1 MAQGDEPKGEPKY
14 MSEFQE
20 SANTNTTGTPRWVG
34 LAVVVLG
41 GISLLGLGVGLSA
54 LNQARSVEQSTQAT
68 VKQANEA
75 LAQRLAKADEI
86 NQQMQSDVKVVTD
99 RLKLTQSE
107 LIAARKQNKNAT
119 TAVDQKVTSLATS
132 VKAELA
138 TKANA
143 DDVNKLNGDV
153 TGVKTDLDAT
163 KNSIQMARSEM
174 GTLIARN
181 HDEIDQ
187 LRRMGQRDYFEFTVQ
202 RKGGATKVGTIQ
214 IELKDTNTRKNR
226 YTINVLADD
235 NSFEKK
241 DRSVNEPIFFY
252 TGGTQGHQVNRHGI
266 PERTE
271 GRGGSG
277 LGQHS
282 NAWAVSEFCRSYAS
296 IPWEHSKI
304 GRIPENPPFFDDVHP
319 GIKIGRKKS

>member
-1 MAQGDEPKGEPKY
+1 
-14 MSEFQE
+14 MSEFLD

-34 LAVVVLG
+34 LAVGLLG
-41 GISLLGLGVGLSA
+41 GISLLSLGVGWSA
-54 LNQARSVEQSTQAT
+54 LNQAKGIEQTTQAS
-68 VKQANEA
+68 VKQSNDA
-75 LAQRLAKADEI
+75 LAQKLAKEDEI
-86 NQQMQSDVKVVTD
+86 NQQLQSDLKVVTG
-99 RLKLTQSE
+99 KLNVTHAD
-107 LIAARKQNKNAT
+107 LVAARNQNKNAT

-138 TKANA
+138 TKANS

-153 TGVKTDLDAT
+153 NGVKTDLDAT

-202 RKGGATKVGTIQ
+202 RKSGATKVGSIQ
-214 IELKDTNTRKNR
+214 IELKDTNTKKNR

-252 TGGTQGHQVNRHGI
+252 TGGNRSALELVVNKVTKTTATGYLSV
-266 PERTE
+266 TKSA
-271 GRGGSG
+271 GATSASTASSG
-277 LGQHS
+277 Q
-282 NAWAVSEFCRSYAS
+282 
-296 IPWEHSKI
+296 
-304 GRIPENPPFFDDVHP
+304 
-319 GIKIGRKKS
+319 